1 MAWRLLGGPASIAGA
16 VRLRSLAA
24 SARQYKPRVAGK
36 AVIP

>member
-1 MAWRLLGGPASIAGA
+1 